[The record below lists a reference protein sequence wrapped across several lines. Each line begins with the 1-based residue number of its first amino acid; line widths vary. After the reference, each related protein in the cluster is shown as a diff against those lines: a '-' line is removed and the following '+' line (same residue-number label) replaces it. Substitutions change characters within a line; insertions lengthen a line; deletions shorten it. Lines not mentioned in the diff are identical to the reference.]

1 MQELE
6 IYIEVKGYSIRKST
20 VDILIARIL
29 ARLRELSNQRTYTLK
44 QICGVEFWDD
54 FIPKEERTVAGI
66 YVFHEVELGNLPL
79 RHVEGKHEYPIRYCP
94 DSDST
99 LSKED

>member
-1 MQELE
+1 MQQQE

-29 ARLRELSNQRTYTLK
+29 VRVKELSEERTYTLK
-44 QICGVEFWDD
+44 QICGLEFWDEI
-54 FIPKEERTVAGI
+54 IPKEERTVAGI
-66 YVFHEVELGNLPL
+66 FVFNEVELGNLPL

-94 DSDST
+94 ESDST
-99 LSKED
+99 LSKEI